1 MIRYQDKIPVFIV
14 TKGDTNQWNDPFM
27 LKPNQVI
34 GILKRKYLLISS
46 SFGWMIAKISLLN
59 TFWYDVYK
67 KRLRRRKRSKIAII
81 AFYIT
86 KFHRQIMK
94 MLAHIERFTIIG
106 QTIKCKE
113 MRIYNWFI
121 SILVDRC

>member
-59 TFWYDVYK
+59 TFGMMYIKNDYDDEK
-67 KRLRRRKRSKIAII
+67 GLK
-81 AFYIT
+81 
-86 KFHRQIMK
+86 
-94 MLAHIERFTIIG
+94 
-106 QTIKCKE
+106 
-113 MRIYNWFI
+113 
-121 SILVDRC
+121 